1 MKKIILSSA
10 LLLAAVAIKAQA
22 PTFNFQ
28 TWSSAF
34 SEPQE
39 PKGWITENIL
49 ASPLLATFGAVPNP
63 NPNPTSVFKDSL
75 GNAHTGYSMKITTV
89 HIQSNPLPGTPPSGL
104 PDTVGI
110 AMTGS
115 VGFVNGSL
123 SLKTGFPM
131 VGRPQNLTFWYKSSP
146 MTGDTCGASVQLW
159 KSVSGVRKMV
169 ATGEFR
175 TGATVGTMTQA
186 TVTLNYDPIEGW
198 RWSDSASITFGSSYR
213 VGLQHPKIGSTLWV
227 DDLVWGTDLITGI
240 SESAA
245 AMPQVSVYPNPATTL
260 VNFETAAAA
269 NAEKVCL
276 YDLTGK
282 MVSSELFD
290 NNKARINT
298 SSLSNGLYIYT
309 VTDRDKRVISTQ
321 KLNVNR

>member
-22 PTFNFQ
+22 PTLNFQ
-28 TWSSAF
+28 TWASSY

-39 PKGWITENIL
+39 PKGWVTENIL
-49 ASPLLATFGAVPNP
+49 ASPLLSLAGAVPNP

-75 GNAHTGYSMKITTV
+75 SNAHTGYSMKITTV
-89 HIQSNPLPGTPPSGL
+89 HIQSNPLPGTPPNGL

-146 MTGDTCGASVQLW
+146 MAGDTCGASVQLW
-159 KSVSGVRKMV
+159 KFESGIRKVV

-186 TVTLNYDPIEGW
+186 TVTLNYDPVEGW
-198 RWSDSASITFGSSYR
+198 RWSDSASVTFGSSYR
-213 VGLQHPKIGSTLWV
+213 AGLQHPKIGSTMWV
-227 DDLVWGTDLITGI
+227 DDIAWGPALITGI
-240 SESAA
+240 KENA
-245 AMPQVSVYPNPATTL
+245 AMPQVAVYPNPATTL
-260 VNFETAAAA
+260 VNFDAPAAV
-269 NAEKVCL
+269 NAEKVCI

-282 MVSSELFD
+282 MVITELFE

-298 SSLSNGLYIYT
+298 SGLSNGLYIYT
-309 VTDRDKRVISTQ
+309 VTDRDKRVVSTQ

>member
-10 LLLAAVAIKAQA
+10 FLLAAMAIKAQG
-22 PTFNFQ
+22 PTLNFQ
-28 TWSSAF
+28 SWSSTY
-34 SEPQE
+34 SQPKEPN
-39 PKGWITENIL
+39 GWITENIL

-63 NPNPTSVFKDSL
+63 NPNPTSVYKDSL
-75 GNAHTGYSMKITTV
+75 SNAHTGYSMKITTV
-89 HIQSNPLPGTPPSGL
+89 KIQSNPLPGTPPSGL
-104 PDTVGI
+104 PDTVGL

-115 VGFVNGSL
+115 VGFAGGSL
-123 SLKTGFPM
+123 SLKIGFPM
-131 VGRPQNLTFWYKSSP
+131 VGRPQNLTFWYKSAP
-146 MTGDTCGASVQLW
+146 MSGDTCGASVQLW
-159 KSVSGVRKMV
+159 KFESGVRKVV

-213 VGLQHPKIGSTLWV
+213 VGLQHPKVGSTMWV
-227 DDLVWGTDLITGI
+227 DDLAWGAAVITGI
-240 SESAA
+240 NDNAA
-245 AMPQVSVYPNPATTL
+245 AMPQVSAYPNPATSL

-282 MVSSELFD
+282 MVSSELFE

-298 SSLSNGLYIYT
+298 SALSNGLYIYT
-309 VTDRDKRVISTQ
+309 VIDRDKRVISTQ